1 MAKMLPYPIEKFQD
15 PTEER
20 IYHLF
25 EHELNE
31 DYTVLYSRSWSQV
44 SNGHNPD
51 PECDFI
57 ILKPGAGI
65 IVLEVKGGR
74 WERKRGL
81 WHCYGEPVD
90 VEDDPFAQAKS
101 NRSALTDLLKKPGK
115 WSHQWFPISYA
126 LAFPDTKFSDQFDT
140 TGLPPILTN
149 DELDYVN
156 DWVARAMQ
164 ECSQQN
170 YPAVLSYD
178 MFDYTVR
185 TLMKDYVMSLQDIL
199 DITERELI
207 TLTNQQLELDQK
219 LQRMKKLTIQG
230 CAGSGK
236 TLMAIRQAKRLA
248 HTPTVRNILLT
259 CVNKELGNWLNK
271 QTHSIR
277 HRCTTKP
284 FLEFCKDLL
293 REHGVLTGNEVEDNE
308 YYNELPLLMLEII
321 DAHNIKFDA
330 IIVDEGQSFKTDW
343 WVVVDQMLAD
353 KQKSYRYIFYDELQ
367 RIYDESDNKVPGE
380 DEAINLDVNIRN
392 TANIHHKAIKFLP
405 KDSPLPKCNSVKGE
419 IPWFSVYDDEG
430 TMKYN
435 LQKMLISLIR
445 DGRVSA
451 KDIVVLRGKKKTSRL
466 IDGEKLG
473 SFILTALENEENPT
487 AVRFTTIQ
495 SFRGME
501 RRVVILTEFDD
512 EVRNIEQLNYL
523 GASRAKTMLAYLV
536 SNKVAPQ
543 LLTSLQEGCHLRN

>member
-1 MAKMLPYPIEKFQD
+1 MAKMLPYPIEKFRD

-20 IYHLF
+20 MYHLL
-25 EHELNE
+25 EQELNE
-31 DYTVLYSRSWSQV
+31 EYTVLYSRTWSQV
-44 SNGHNPD
+44 SNGNNPD

-57 ILKPGAGI
+57 IMKPGSGI

-81 WHCYGEPVD
+81 WHCYGEPVAI
-90 VEDDPFAQAKS
+90 EDDPFAQAKS

-164 ECSQQN
+164 ECLQQN
-170 YPAVLSYD
+170 YPSVLSYE

-185 TLMKDYVMSLQDIL
+185 TLMKDYVMSLHDIF

-236 TLMAIRQAKRLA
+236 TLMALRQARRLA
-248 HTPTVRNILLT
+248 QTPSVRNILFT
-259 CVNKELGNWLNK
+259 CFNMELGNWLYN

-277 HRCTTKP
+277 QRCTTKP
-284 FLEFCKDLL
+284 FLMFCEDLL
-293 REHGVLTGNEVEDNE
+293 REHGILTGKEVKDNE
-308 YYNELPLLMLEII
+308 YYDELPLLMLEII
-321 DAHNIKFDA
+321 DTHHIKFNA
-330 IIVDEGQSFKTDW
+330 IIVDEGQSFNTDW
-343 WVVVDQMLAD
+343 WVVIDQMLAD
-353 KQKSYRYIFYDELQ
+353 KEKSYRYIFYDELQ

-392 TANIHHKAIKFLP
+392 TANIHRKAIKFLP

-419 IPWFSVYDDEG
+419 IPWFSVYEDEG
-430 TMKYN
+430 TMKYY
-435 LQKMLISLIR
+435 LQKMLIALIR

-451 KDIVVLRGKKKTSRL
+451 KDIVVLRGKKKKSRF

-473 SFILTALENEENPT
+473 SFILTALENEENPA

-512 EVRNIEQLNYL
+512 EVKNIEQLNYL

-536 SNKVAPQ
+536 SDKVAPE
-543 LLTSLQEGCHLRN
+543 LLTSLQEGCQLRN